1 MNNFH
6 LTLFRCSYFD
16 VFDHSKAFSLSSSF
30 VCSLCLFEGF
40 ALEGFFHRLA
50 HVHKARQTGVH
61 PSRIPGG
68 EYIKIHK
75 TSSRNHQMINNAWIN
90 INNACNQKI
99 NILQYK
105 YINPTQHQPNQ
116 PNQSNQEIQQIN
128 MDKYINQ
135 PSIHHPL
142 QPWPLRTGR
151 PSGRWLRPKRQRCSS
166 VETIKPMATG
176 SVRG

>member
-1 MNNFH
+1 MYLTIQKHSHFRH
-6 LTLFRCSYFD
+6 LSSVLFAS
-16 VFDHSKAFSLSSSF
+16 SKASRLKASS
-30 VCSLCLFEGF
+30 
-40 ALEGFFHRLA
+40 
-50 HVHKARQTGVH
+50 TGSHMSTKPDKQVY
-61 PSRIPGG
+61 IPAGYLVG
-68 EYIKIHK
+68 N
-75 TSSRNHQMINNAWIN
+75 TSKFTKKKHQEIIRWSTMDKYQQ
-90 INNACNQKI
+90 CMQP

-105 YINPTQHQPNQ
+105 YLNPTQHQ

-128 MDKYINQ
+128 MNKYINQ

-166 VETIKPMATG
+166 AETIKPMATG